1 MKRLIIK
8 NCDMEPRATPAL
20 PRATL
25 SLRLAQLL
33 PKRTK
38 PPSSN
43 SGTPSSTR
51 PSLLLFKRLTR
62 KTFPVLWVP
71 LEVVIAVTEETL
83 SDSRVRGKAFVL
95 RLATTE
101 GLLAAGNRS
110 ENGWH
115 KRLSEEAASCK
126 TCFCLQ
132 KIATKIQL
140 TIQDSSIKPSKY
152 SGIWAEWPG
161 SDTIWLEKI
170 EMYSAAEQQVRKP

>member
-8 NCDMEPRATPAL
+8 NCDMEPRAAPAL

-83 SDSRVRGKAFVL
+83 SDSRGRGKAFVL

-115 KRLSEEAASCK
+115 KRLGEEAAAARLVFVCK
-126 TCFCLQ
+126 KSQ
-132 KIATKIQL
+132 
-140 TIQDSSIKPSKY
+140 
-152 SGIWAEWPG
+152 
-161 SDTIWLEKI
+161 
-170 EMYSAAEQQVRKP
+170 RKFN